1 MTKDRIALLSSDIY
15 DNVFQ
20 TLDAEHDVSGDEAG
34 RIATAVQQ
42 TFEDSVGWEDLVG

>member
-15 DNVFQ
+15 DYAFQ

-34 RIATAVQQ
+34 QVATAVQRA
-42 TFEDSVGWEDLVG
+42 FEGTVDLEG